1 MGCAMNMRDMRGR
14 WTEIAEVGAA
24 GLLIVAFFLPW
35 FQGRGADASQSSSW
49 LYLLAKSSWLRA
61 LEADLI
67 TFGAAVALIAAAAG
81 LVNTRREF
89 ATALAAVAGAGFVAA
104 AAGVIWTLVESQNVA
119 FRWGVWGVDID
130 RGLGLLLFLV
140 AALVGAV
147 LVAVGFVVGPA
158 PVAGAASLPA
168 QGGPEEATPARIARI
183 EELVPASGAA
193 VAPDMAPPGIPEVAL
208 SADVASGA
216 AGRITVV
223 ESGRSSTLSVGE
235 GERVIVGRDLGA
247 DIRVTDA
254 KVSRRHA
261 MIEWSAGGWIVRD
274 LAATNPTRF
283 LDASGGAQILAG
295 QIRIASGQLVMGD
308 VLITLNPAGS

>member
-1 MGCAMNMRDMRGR
+1 
-14 WTEIAEVGAA
+14 
-24 GLLIVAFFLPW
+24 
-35 FQGRGADASQSSSW
+35 
-49 LYLLAKSSWLRA
+49 LYLLANSSCLRA

-67 TFGAAVALIAAAAG
+67 TFGAAVALVAAAAG
-81 LVNTRREF
+81 LLNTRREV
-89 ATALAAVAGAGFVAA
+89 ATVLAAIAGAGFVAA
-104 AAGVIWTLVESQNVA
+104 AVGVIWTLVESQNVA

-130 RGLGLLLFLV
+130 RGLGLVLFLV
-140 AALVGAV
+140 AALVGAI
-147 LVAVGFVVGPA
+147 LVAVGFVVGPV
-158 PVAGAASLPA
+158 PVAGGASLPA

-183 EELVPASGAA
+183 EELVPATGAA
-193 VAPDMAPPGIPEVAL
+193 VAPAMAPGSPEVEL

-308 VLITLNPAGS
+308 VLITLNPAGG